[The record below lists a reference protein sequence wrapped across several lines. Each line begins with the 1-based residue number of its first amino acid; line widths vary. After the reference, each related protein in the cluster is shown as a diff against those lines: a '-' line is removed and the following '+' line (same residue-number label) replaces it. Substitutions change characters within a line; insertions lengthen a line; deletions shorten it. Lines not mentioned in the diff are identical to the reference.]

1 MTDPYHNHPPL
12 EVWRLKAEEW
22 ADLHAAAGLL
32 EDGKSIVLAEMINE
46 QVLQGKSVA
55 AAEREA
61 KASDRFKDYVKKMNA
76 ARKKANYARIAAD
89 YEKEK
94 IWENKSADANARAER
109 RMG

>member
-1 MTDPYHNHPPL
+1 MTDPHHNHPPL

-22 ADLHAAAGLL
+22 AQLNRVAGLL
-32 EDGKSIVLAEMINE
+32 EDGKSVVLSQLVNAL
-46 QVLQGKSVA
+46 VADGKSVA

-61 KASDRFKDYVKKMNA
+61 KASEKYGDYLKSMHNA
-76 ARKKANYARIAAD
+76 REKANFARIAAD

-109 RMG
+109 RMT